1 MHLWPKV
8 DIFKT
13 LMLITIMMG
22 CAIISAYSQE
32 KENLSKTLDEKTL
45 PIDLKTPDNIKTV
58 VEFDWRNNRYLV
70 KTMVGDTQIG
80 YTMPMSRE
88 EYMSYSERALRKA
101 YFRNQNQKSYEESIG
116 ESNGLDLLDMTF
128 SLGPA
133 EKLFG
138 KGGIRVRT
146 QGSASLSM
154 GVKNTKIDNPTLSE
168 RARNQTTFDFDEDI
182 RLNMQASIGEKMNF
196 NLNYNTESTFSFDAN
211 QFKLAYGG
219 DEDEIIKNI
228 EAGNVSMTTGSSLIN
243 GGSALFGIKTQLQF
257 GKLNITALLAKQE
270 STSKTVSSKGGA
282 TKRSF
287 EIMADQYDEN
297 RHFFLAQFFRDTYD
311 QNMSK
316 LPLIASGIEITK
328 IEVWVTNKR
337 SSYDNARNILAFED
351 LAEAEKIDNSHWTSQ
366 SANGYPEN
374 KANSLYEE
382 ITTQYSTIRNIADV
396 TTTMTSLEAFGI
408 TGGKDFEKVES
419 ARKLNSSEYTLNSK
433 LGYISL
439 KTRLDD
445 DVVLAVA
452 FQYTKGG
459 QTYQVGEFSTDN
471 ANDPNQTLVVKLLK
485 STSSDPATPLWDLMM
500 KNVYSVGASSLQ
512 KANFNLQ
519 IQYMSDTVG
528 VYTNYIKDGPISDQ
542 LLLKVMNLDRLNA
555 NNESYADGRFDF
567 VEGYTVNAASGRI
580 IFPVVEP
587 FGSHLAKRLGNGTLA
602 EKYCFQD
609 LYDKTLTQAQQNAE
623 KNKFRLK
630 GEYSASS
637 GAEIDLGAM
646 NVARGSVRVTA
657 GGTTLVENSDYT
669 VDYTMGKV
677 TIINE
682 SIIESGTNVSVSL
695 EDQSDYSLQRKT
707 MMGLDAQYDF
717 SRNLSFGAT
726 VINLHEKPLTKKVSS
741 VDIPI
746 NNTIY
751 GFNLKWN
758 KDFMWL
764 TNAIG
769 SIPWIKA
776 TAPSNFSLTA
786 EYAQLVAG
794 HNDQIGRDGN
804 VYLDDFESSETPTD
818 ISHPSLWQLA
828 STPYD
833 DSGNALFPEASLSNN
848 TDYGKNR
855 ALFSWYTID
864 RMFTSQ
870 SSNLTP
876 SHIKND
882 LEQLSDHRVRQVNYD
897 EIYPNKELTYG
908 ETGVLN
914 VLNLAFYPQ
923 ERGPYNVD
931 AEGMGSDGRLLNP
944 EKRWGGMMRAMDVTN
959 FENAN
964 YEYIEFWLMDPIAT
978 SSLGFKEGDVYEGG
992 DLYFNLGEISE
1003 DILKDGLKS
1012 FENGLDINEDTTYTA
1027 TTVWGRVSKRSST
1040 VYAFDN
1046 TSPTHKTQD
1055 IGLDGLK
1062 DDDEKRFGTYAN
1074 YAKSVRDKVNPT
1086 VASQWMSDPFSPIN
1100 DPAGDNFHYYRGSDW
1115 DEAKTS
1121 ILDRYKHYTG
1131 TDGNSP
1137 ATSDSPEKYSTAA
1150 KSTPDVEDINSD
1162 NTLNEYERYFQYRI
1176 SLRPEDLQVGHNF
1189 IESVTETVV
1198 PLRNGTKQTVKWYQ
1212 FKIPLSEY
1220 QKKVGSIQNFK
1231 SIRFMRLFMTGW
1243 KHEQV
1248 LRMATL
1254 ELVRSDWRNYNASS
1268 LADRGFA
1275 VSGTGKVST
1284 STVNIEENAG
1294 SGPVNYVLP
1303 PGVDRIVDPGQST
1316 STLLNEQA
1324 MVMNVS
1330 DLEPHDAVAVYK
1342 NSGID
1347 IRRYEKLQLFVHG
1360 ESLVGNAT
1368 ALKSGDL
1375 SVFIRL
1381 GSDYKDNY
1389 YEYEVPLHITPPGI
1403 YNNNSSSDRLKVWP
1417 KESMI
1422 DIDLSKLTTLKKHRN
1437 MEKNQLQS
1445 AVSYTTLFSEYDEDN
1460 AANKMTVIGN
1470 PSLSEVTV
1478 IMIGVRNNGKSVK
1491 SGKIWVNEL
1500 RMNGIDEEGGWA
1512 AKGNAT
1518 LRISDLATVAASG
1531 SYTSAGFGSIEQS
1544 SAERSLNNDW
1554 DFSMSGQTDIGK
1566 WLPEQL
1572 KFTAPLY
1579 YSRSKSVS
1587 TPKYD
1592 PYNEDMTL
1600 EETID
1605 SYSTKTERDSIRE
1618 MTQTIDEIKSMSL
1631 SGVKFNIKSKHP
1643 MPWDPANFT
1652 MSYSQNKKE
1661 SKDPTTEYEKENV
1674 YKGSI
1679 NYNWNPYF
1687 KPWKPFVQST
1697 NSKKK
1702 DNQDKSPLKKK
1713 KQERILSD
1721 FQLNWLPNSIAM
1733 SSNLNR
1739 SYYEQQLRNVD
1750 TYESDYVIPVT
1761 YSKKF
1766 TWMRQT
1772 SINWDIT
1779 KTLKTT
1785 FTSATNS
1792 RINEP
1797 DTPVNKHLYPDEYEA
1812 WKDTVAMQL
1821 WKLGT
1826 PVDYNQAFDV
1836 TWNIPVNKIS
1846 YTDWITTTLKYKGT
1860 YQWNRGTLIDPETET
1875 GNSLQ
1880 NNAQWQIDGRFN
1892 FETLYNK
1899 NKFLKKVNDR
1909 YRANARNN
1917 VRNNANRTL
1926 NRRTEDN
1933 RKVKANTDNDG
1944 EGDNRKKK
1952 VSRDDEAWYKA
1963 MMLATRMLMMTRSL
1977 QVNYKTTDDT
1987 YLPSFRPNSG
1997 DFFGQSNT
2005 DSYGLAPGLGFAFGM
2020 EGGREFTEKAIA
2032 NDWLIV
2038 NDSLTTPAVYSK
2050 TTDFSYQAVLEPLPG
2065 LKINVTGTRR
2075 SNERLSHQ
2083 FMFDNLEITRGGS
2096 FQQTTIA
2103 LGKSI
2108 SDMLV
2113 GRVEGGDPFPGLS
2126 ATLPNWNMKY
2136 DGLLQLFPKL
2146 SKWFKTLSLSHAYNC
2161 TYNVGSYQSFPDDAR
2176 IEISAA
2182 TITQNF
2188 APLLG
2193 LNATFNNNLTAKAEY
2208 KKTNAETYNISTST
2222 ITKNA
2227 SKDLTIGL
2235 GYKIAD
2241 FNTKIGM
2248 PNGKEKNVNHDLN
2261 MKFDITHKNQEARL
2275 HRLQNEFSETTSGN
2289 KAWTIKFSADY
2300 QFSRMLTLKLYYD
2313 KQINQPL
2320 VSTSYATSNSDFGM
2334 TMSFSLAR

>member
-1 MHLWPKV
+1 MKFWIAKIRIIIL
-8 DIFKT
+8 
-13 LMLITIMMG
+13 LAIMNVMG
-22 CAIISAYSQE
+22 HNIVFAQ
-32 KENLSKTLDEKTL
+32 N
-45 PIDLKTPDNIKTV
+45 NIKSELKEVVRTE

-70 KTMVGDTQIG
+70 KTMVGNQQLG
-80 YTMPMSRE
+80 YTIPMTRE
-88 EYMSYSERALRKA
+88 EYLDYTEHTLRNAYFKEQYRKA
-101 YFRNQNQKSYEESIG
+101 YKESQG
-116 ESNGLDLLDMTF
+116 EAEGLDLLDMTF

-146 QGSASLSM
+146 QGTASLST
-154 GVKNTKIDNPTLSE
+154 GVKNNKVDNPTLSE
-168 RARNQTTFDFDEDI
+168 RARSQTTFDFKEDI

-196 NLNYNTESTFSFDAN
+196 NLNYNTESTFDFDAS

-228 EAGNVSMTTGSSLIN
+228 EVGNVSMTTGSSLIN
-243 GGSALFGIKTQLQF
+243 GGSALFGVKTKLQF

-282 TKRSF
+282 TKKSF

-297 RHFFLAQFFRDTYD
+297 RHFFLAQYFRDTYD

-337 SSYDNARNILAFED
+337 STYDNARNILAFED
-351 LAEAEKIDNSHWTSQ
+351 LGESNKIGNNHWTAQ
-366 SANGYPEN
+366 SSTGYPEN
-374 KANSLYEE
+374 KANSLYSE
-382 ITTQYSTIRNIADV
+382 ITTQYSGIRDMSNV
-396 TTTMTSLEAFGI
+396 TTTMAALESFGI
-408 TGGKDFEKVES
+408 VGGRDFEKIES
-419 ARKLNSSEYTLNSK
+419 ARRLNSSEYVLNSR

-439 KTRLDD
+439 KSRLDD
-445 DVVLAVA
+445 DMVLAVA

-459 QTYQVGEFSTDN
+459 QTYQVGEFSTDDTGN
-471 ANDPNQTLVVKLLK
+471 QTQTLVVKLLK
-485 STSSDPATPLWDLMM
+485 ATSGDPSTPLWDLMM
-500 KNVYSVGASSLQ
+500 KNVYALGVSSLQ

-528 VYTNYIKDGPISDQ
+528 VYTNFIKDGPIADQ
-542 LLLKVMNLDRLNA
+542 LLIKVMNLDRLNA
-555 NNESYADGRFDF
+555 NDESYSDGRFDF
-567 VEGYTVNAASGRI
+567 VEGYTVNSSMGRI

-587 FGSHLAKRLGNGTLA
+587 FGSHLAKKLGSSTLA
-602 EKYCFQD
+602 DKYCYQD

-630 GEYSASS
+630 GEYTASS

-669 VDYTMGKV
+669 VDYTMGVV

-717 SRNLSFGAT
+717 SKNLTFGAT

-741 VDIPI
+741 GDIPI

-769 SIPWIKA
+769 NIPWIKA
-776 TAPSNFSLTA
+776 TAPSNISLTA

-794 HNDQIGRDGN
+794 HNGQIGRDGN

-818 ISHPSLWQLA
+818 ISIPSKWQLA
-828 STPYD
+828 STPFD
-833 DSGNALFPEASLSNN
+833 DSSSALFPEAGLSNN
-848 TDYGKNR
+848 TEYGKNR
-855 ALFSWYTID
+855 ALFSWYSVD
-864 RMFTSQ
+864 RMFTSR

-882 LEQLSDHRVRQVNYD
+882 LDQLSDHRVRQVNYD

-908 ETGVLN
+908 ETGILN

-931 AEGMGSDGRLLNP
+931 VDGIGADGKLTNP

-964 YEYIEFWLMDPIAT
+964 YEYIEFWLMDPFIND
-978 SSLGFKEGDVYEGG
+978 KDNINEGG

-1012 FENGLDINEDTTYTA
+1012 FENGLDINGDTTYT
-1027 TTVWGRVSKRSST
+1027 TSTVWGRVSRRTST

-1046 TSPTHKTQD
+1046 SSDTHKRQD
-1055 IGLDGLK
+1055 VGLDGLGN
-1062 DDDEKRFGTYAN
+1062 EEEQSFGTYSE
-1074 YAKSVRDKVNPT
+1074 YAKKVQNKVSPDI
-1086 VASQWMSDPFSPIN
+1086 AAQWRNDRFSPIN
-1100 DPAGDNFHYYRGSDW
+1100 DPAGDDFHYYRGSDW
-1115 DEAKTS
+1115 DENQTN
-1121 ILDRYKHYTG
+1121 ILERYKHFSG
-1131 TDGNSP
+1131 VDGNSP
-1137 ATSDSPEKYSTAA
+1137 ATKDSPEKYSTASKA
-1150 KSTPDVEDINSD
+1150 NPDVEDINGD
-1162 NTLNEYERYFQYRI
+1162 NTLNEYERYYQYHI
-1176 SLRPEDLQVGHNF
+1176 SLRPEHMNVGQNF
-1189 IESVTETVV
+1189 IESISETAVQLRNGKTETV
-1198 PLRNGTKQTVKWYQ
+1198 RWYQ

-1220 QKKVGSIQNFK
+1220 QKRVGSIQNFK

-1243 KHEQV
+1243 KREQI
-1248 LRMATL
+1248 LRLATL
-1254 ELVRSDWRNYNASS
+1254 ELVRSDWRNYTASS
-1268 LADRGFA
+1268 LADRGHA
-1275 VSGTGKVST
+1275 VSGTGKVAT

-1303 PGVDRIVDPGQST
+1303 PGVDRVVDPGQST

-1324 MVMNVS
+1324 MVMSVT

-1347 IRRYEKLQLFVHG
+1347 IRRYENLQLFVHG
-1360 ESLVGNAT
+1360 EALPGNPTSLQ
-1368 ALKSGDL
+1368 SGDL

-1389 YEYEVPLHITPPGI
+1389 YEYEVPLHLTAPGS
-1403 YNNNSSSDRLKVWP
+1403 YNNNSSADRLKVWP
-1417 KESMI
+1417 RESMI
-1422 DIDLSKLTTLKKHRN
+1422 DLNLKKLTSLKKHRN
-1437 MEKNQLQS
+1437 TEKQKPQS
-1445 AVSYTTLFSEYDEDN
+1445 KVSYTTLFSEEDEDTG
-1460 AANKMTVIGN
+1460 NKMTLIGN

-1478 IMIGVRNNGKSVK
+1478 IMIGVRNNGKTVK

-1518 LRISDLATVAASG
+1518 LRVSDLATLAASG
-1531 SYTSAGFGSIEQS
+1531 NYTSAGFGGIEQS

-1554 DFSMSGQTDIGK
+1554 EFSFSGQTDIGK

-1579 YSRSKSVS
+1579 YSRSKAVS
-1587 TPKYD
+1587 APKYD

-1600 EETID
+1600 EETLD
-1605 SYSTKTERDSIRE
+1605 SYSTKNQKDSIRDIV
-1618 MTQTIDEIKSMSL
+1618 QTVDEVRSMSL
-1631 SGVKFNIKSKHP
+1631 SGVRFNVKNEHS

-1652 MSYSQNKKE
+1652 ANYAQNIKE
-1661 SKDPTTEYEKENV
+1661 SKDPTIKYEKESV
-1674 YKGSI
+1674 HRGSL

-1687 KPWKPFVQST
+1687 KAWKPFE
-1697 NSKKK
+1697 KKTK
-1702 DNQDKSPLKKK
+1702 EK
-1713 KQERILSD
+1713 ILSD
-1721 FQLNWLPNSIAM
+1721 MQLNWLPNNIAM
-1733 SSNLNR
+1733 SSNWNR
-1739 SYYEQQLRNVD
+1739 SYHEQQLRNVD
-1750 TYESDYVIPVT
+1750 SYESDYTIPVT
-1761 YSKKF
+1761 YSKRF
-1766 TWMRQT
+1766 TWLRQT
-1772 SINWDIT
+1772 SINWDVT
-1779 KTLKTT
+1779 KSIKMS
-1785 FTSATNS
+1785 FSSATNA

-1797 DTPVNKHLYPDEYEA
+1797 DAPVNKHLYPEEYEA
-1812 WKDTVAMQL
+1812 WKDTVVMQL

-1826 PVDYNQAFDV
+1826 PVDYNQTFDL
-1836 TWNIPVNKIS
+1836 TWNIPINKI
-1846 YTDWITTTLKYKGT
+1846 TLTNWINASAKFRSN
-1860 YQWNRGTLIDPETET
+1860 YQWDRGTLIDEDTQT
-1875 GNSLQ
+1875 GNILQ
-1880 NNAQWQIDGRFN
+1880 NNAQWQFDARFN
-1892 FETLYNK
+1892 FESLYNK
-1899 NKFLKKVNDR
+1899 NKFLKKVNDK
-1909 YRANARNN
+1909 YRQTSRATTRN
-1917 VRNNANRTL
+1917 VRNNRAASTKK
-1926 NRRTEDN
+1926 TDEGED
-1933 RKVKANTDNDG
+1933 
-1944 EGDNRKKK
+1944 KKK
-1952 VSRDDEAWYKA
+1952 KKNYDDESWYKA
-1963 MMLATRMLMMTRSL
+1963 LMFGTRLLMMTRSL
-1977 QVNYKTTDDT
+1977 QINYKTSDDT

-1997 DFFGQSNT
+1997 DFFGQGNT
-2005 DSYGLAPGLGFAFGM
+2005 EDAGLAPGLGFAFGFD
-2020 EGGREFTEKAIA
+2020 GGENFTKKAIA

-2038 NDSLTTPAVYSK
+2038 NDSLTTPAVYSR
-2050 TTDFSYQAVLEPLPG
+2050 TEDFSYQAVLEPLPG
-2065 LKINVTGTRR
+2065 LKINVTGARR
-2075 SNERLSHQ
+2075 SNEKLSHQ

-2096 FQQTTIA
+2096 FQQTTMA
-2103 LGKSI
+2103 LGGKSLTKI
-2108 SDMLV
+2108 LTD
-2113 GRVEGGDPFPGLS
+2113 RVSGDPFPGIMS
-2126 ATLPNWNMKY
+2126 TLPNWNMKY

-2161 TYNVGSYQSFPDDAR
+2161 TYNVGSYQSFPDDSR

-2182 TITQNF
+2182 TITENF
-2188 APLLG
+2188 APLIG
-2193 LNATFNNNLTAKAEY
+2193 VNATFLNNLTSKAEY
-2208 KKTNAETYNISTST
+2208 KQTEAQTLNTST
-2222 ITKNA
+2222 NSIAKTI
-2227 SKDLTIGL
+2227 SKDLTIGI

-2241 FNTKIGM
+2241 FNTRIGM
-2248 PNGKEKNVNHDLN
+2248 PNGRDKNVNHDLN
-2261 MKFDITHKNQEARL
+2261 MKLDITRKNQEAIL
-2275 HRLQNEFSETTSGN
+2275 HKLAEGYGETTSGN
-2289 KAWTIKFSADY
+2289 RAWTIKFSADY

>member
-1 MHLWPKV
+1 MKFWPKSFY
-8 DIFKT
+8 IT
-13 LMLITIMMG
+13 LLMLITLLTSIN
-22 CAIISAYSQE
+22 CQTAKAQNFEE
-32 KENLSKTLDEKTL
+32 KRN
-45 PIDLKTPDNIKTV
+45 PIDLKTPSNIKTV

-70 KTMVGDTQIG
+70 KTMVGEQQIG
-80 YTMPMSRE
+80 YTIPMTRE
-88 EYMSYSERALRKA
+88 EYMDYTEKTLRRSYFKE
-101 YFRNQNQKSYEESIG
+101 QNQKAYEEAEG
-116 ESNGLDLLDMTF
+116 ENAGLDLLDMTF

-154 GVKNTKIDNPTLSE
+154 GVKNSKIDNPTLSE
-168 RARNQTTFDFDEDI
+168 RARNQTTFDFKEDI

-196 NLNYNTESTFSFDAN
+196 NLNYNTEATFRFDQN
-211 QFKLAYGG
+211 QFRLAYKG
-219 DEDEIIKNI
+219 DEDEIIQNI
-228 EAGNVSMTTGSSLIN
+228 ETGNVSMTTGSSLIN
-243 GGSALFGIKTQLQF
+243 GGSALFGVKTQLKF

-282 TKRSF
+282 TKKSF

-297 RHFFLAQFFRDTYD
+297 RHFFLAQYFRDTYD

-316 LPLIASGIEITK
+316 LPLIASGVEITK

-337 SSYDNARNILAFED
+337 SNYDNARNILAFED
-351 LAEAEKIDNSHWTSQ
+351 LGEADKLGNKHWTKTS
-366 SANGYPEN
+366 STGYPEN
-374 KANSLYEE
+374 NANTLYDE
-382 ITTQYSTIRNIADV
+382 ITTQYTAIRDMSNV
-396 TTTMTSLEAFGI
+396 TTTMASLESYGI
-408 TGGKDFEKVES
+408 AGGKDFEKIES
-419 ARKLNSSEYTLNSK
+419 ARMLSSSEYTLNSS

-439 KTRLDD
+439 KSRLDD
-445 DVVLAVA
+445 DMVLAVA

-459 QTYQVGEFSTDN
+459 KTYQVGEFSTDN
-471 ANDPNQTLVVKLLK
+471 AEDRTQTLVVKLIK
-485 STSSDPATPLWDLMM
+485 ATSGDPSLPLWDLMM
-500 KNVYSVGASSLQ
+500 KNVYSLGANSLQ

-528 VYTNYIKDGPISDQ
+528 VYTNFIKDGPIADQ
-542 LLLKVMNLDRLNA
+542 LLLRVMNLDRLNA
-555 NNESYADGRFDF
+555 NDESYPDGRFDY
-567 VEGYTVNAASGRI
+567 VEGYTVLSSSGRI

-587 FGSHLAKRLGNGTLA
+587 FGSHLAKKLGNSPLA
-602 EKYCFQD
+602 DRYCFQE
-609 LYDKTLTQAQQNAE
+609 LYDNTLTQAQQNAE

-669 VDYTMGKV
+669 VDYAMGKV

-695 EDQSDYSLQRKT
+695 EDQSNYSLQRKT
-707 MMGLDAQYDF
+707 MMGLDAQYDY
-717 SRNLSFGAT
+717 SKNLSFGGT
-726 VINLHEKPLTKKVSS
+726 IINLHEKPLTKKVASTE
-741 VDIPI
+741 IPI

-769 SIPWIKA
+769 SIPWINA
-776 TAPSNFSLTA
+776 TAPSNLNLTA
-786 EYAQLVAG
+786 EFAQLVAG
-794 HNDQIGRDGN
+794 HNSQIGRDGN
-804 VYLDDFESSETPTD
+804 VYLDDFESSETPHD
-818 ISHPSLWQLA
+818 ISSPSLWQLA

-833 DSGNALFPEASLSNN
+833 DSSSALFPEASLSNN
-848 TDYGKNR
+848 TEYGKNR

-914 VLNLAFYPQ
+914 ILNLAFYPE

-931 AEGMGSDGRLLNP
+931 VEGMNSNGRLTKP

-964 YEYIEFWLMDPIAT
+964 FEYIEFWLMDPFINNDID
-978 SSLGFKEGDVYEGG
+978 SYNEGG

-1012 FENGLDINEDTTYTA
+1012 FENGLEVNEDTTYTN
-1027 TTVWGRVSKRSST
+1027 TTVWGRVSRRSST

-1046 TSPTHKTQD
+1046 SSSSHKTQD
-1055 IGLDGLK
+1055 VGLDGLK
-1062 DDDEKRFGTYAN
+1062 DDDEKRFSTYSE
-1074 YAKSVRDKVNPT
+1074 YAKKVLNKVDGS
-1086 VASQWMSDPFSPIN
+1086 VASQWMSDPFSPVN

-1115 DEAKTS
+1115 DESRTP
-1121 ILDRYKHYTG
+1121 ILDRYKHFTG

-1137 ATSDSPEKYSTAA
+1137 ATNDSPEKYSTAA
-1150 KSTPDVEDINSD
+1150 KSTPDVEDINQD
-1162 NTLNEYERYFQYRI
+1162 NTLNEYERYFQYHV
-1176 SLRPEDLQVGHNF
+1176 SLRPQDMQVGHNF
-1189 IESVTETVV
+1189 IESVTESSVR
-1198 PLRNGTKQTVKWYQ
+1198 LRNGKTETVKWYQ

-1220 QKKVGSIQNFK
+1220 QKKVGAIQNFK

-1243 KHEQV
+1243 KHEQI

-1254 ELVRSDWRNYNASS
+1254 ELVRSDWRNYTASS

-1275 VSGTGKVST
+1275 VAGTGKVST

-1303 PGVDRIVDPGQST
+1303 PGVDRVVDPGQST

-1324 MVMNVS
+1324 MTMTIS

-1342 NSGID
+1342 NSGMD
-1347 IRRYEKLQLFVHG
+1347 IRRYENLQLFVHG
-1360 ESLVGNAT
+1360 EALVGNAT
-1368 ALKSGDL
+1368 ALQSGDL

-1389 YEYEVPLHITPPGI
+1389 YEYEVPLHITPAGM
-1403 YNNNSSSDRLKVWP
+1403 YNNNSTSDRLKVWP

-1422 DIDLSKLTTLKKHRN
+1422 DIDLSKLTTLKKNRN
-1437 MEKNQLQS
+1437 TEKQKAFS
-1445 AVSYTTLFSEYDEDN
+1445 HVSYTTLFSEYDTDFP
-1460 AANKMTVIGN
+1460 ANKMTVIGN

-1478 IMIGVRNNGKSVK
+1478 IMIGVRNNGKTVK
-1491 SGKIWVNEL
+1491 SGKVWVNEL
-1500 RMNGIDEEGGWA
+1500 RMNGIHEEGGWA

-1518 LRISDLATVAASG
+1518 LRISDLATIAASG
-1531 SYTSAGFGSIEQS
+1531 NYTSAGFGSIEQS
-1544 SAERSLNNDW
+1544 SAERSLNDDW
-1554 DFSMSGQTDIGK
+1554 EFSMSGQTDIGK
-1566 WLPEQL
+1566 WLPEQM
-1572 KFTAPLY
+1572 KVTAPFY
-1579 YSRSKSVS
+1579 YSKSKAVS

-1592 PYNEDMTL
+1592 PYNEDLTIDETL
-1600 EETID
+1600 D
-1605 SYSTKTERDSIRE
+1605 SYSTKTQKDSIRDLV
-1618 MTQTIDEIKSMSL
+1618 QTLDEVSSMSL
-1631 SGVKFNIKSKHP
+1631 SGVKVNIKSKHA

-1652 MSYSQNKKE
+1652 FAYSQNKKE
-1661 SKDPTTEYEKENV
+1661 SKNPTTEYEKENV
-1674 YKGSI
+1674 YKGSV
-1679 NYNWNPYF
+1679 NYNWSPYF
-1687 KPWKPFVQST
+1687 KPIKFPSST
-1697 NSKKK
+1697 KTKSKVIK
-1702 DNQDKSPLKKK
+1702 
-1713 KQERILSD
+1713 D
-1721 FQLNWLPNSIAM
+1721 FQLNWLPNSISM

-1750 TYESDYVIPVT
+1750 SYETDYTIPVT
-1761 YSKKF
+1761 YSKRF

-1772 SINWDIT
+1772 NISWDVT
-1779 KTLKTT
+1779 KTLKMN

-1797 DTPVNKHLYPDEYEA
+1797 DAPVNKHLYPEEYEA
-1812 WKDTVAMQL
+1812 WKDTVIMQL

-1826 PVDYNQAFDV
+1826 PIDYNQNFDL
-1836 TWNIPVNKIS
+1836 TWNVPVNKFS
-1846 YTDWITTTLKYKGT
+1846 ATNWVTSTVRYKST
-1860 YQWNRGTLIDPETET
+1860 YQWQRGTLIDEFTET

-1880 NNAQWQIDGRFN
+1880 NNAQWQIDSRFN

-1899 NKFLKKVNDR
+1899 NKFMKKVNDK
-1909 YRANARNN
+1909 YRTSSRS
-1917 VRNNANRTL
+1917 ANRATTAKAKDKEK
-1926 NRRTEDN
+1926 NKKED
-1933 RKVKANTDNDG
+1933 
-1944 EGDNRKKK
+1944 EH
-1952 VSRDDEAWYKA
+1952 WYKA
-1963 MMLATRMLMMTRSL
+1963 LMLTTRVLMSVRNL
-1977 QVNYKTTDDT
+1977 QVNIKTTNDT
-1987 YLPSFRPNSG
+1987 YLPSFLPNSG
-1997 DFFGQSNT
+1997 DFFGQGNT
-2005 DSYGLAPGLGFAFGM
+2005 ESSGLAPGLGFAFGL
-2020 EGGREFTEKAIA
+2020 EGGKEYTQKALD
-2032 NDWLIV
+2032 NGWLIV
-2038 NDSLTTPAVYSK
+2038 NDSITTPAVYSK
-2050 TTDFSYQAVLEPLPG
+2050 TDDFSYQAALEPLPG

-2075 SNERLSHQ
+2075 SNERQSHQ

-2096 FQQTTIA
+2096 FQQTTMA
-2103 LGKSI
+2103 LGHKSI
-2108 SDMLV
+2108 DEILLERIN
-2113 GRVEGGDPFPGLS
+2113 GNPFPDITG
-2126 ATLPNWNMKY
+2126 TLPNWNMKY

-2146 SKWFKTLSLSHAYNC
+2146 SKWFKSLSLSHAYNC
-2161 TYNVGSYQSFPDDAR
+2161 TYNVGNYQSFPDDSR

-2182 TITQNF
+2182 TITESF

-2193 LNATFNNNLTAKAEY
+2193 LNATMHNNLTAKFEY
-2208 KKTNAETYNISTST
+2208 RSTTAETYNTSTTT
-2222 ITKNA
+2222 ITKNM
-2227 SKDLTIGL
+2227 SKDLTMGV
-2235 GYKIAD
+2235 GYKIVD
-2241 FNTKIGM
+2241 LNKRMGM
-2248 PNGKEKNVNHDLN
+2248 PNGKDRNVNHDLN
-2261 MKFDITHKNQEARL
+2261 MKLDITHKNQEARL
-2275 HRLQNEFSETTSGN
+2275 HKLTQQYSEATSGN

-2300 QFSRMLTLKLYYD
+2300 QFSRMLTFKLYYD

-2334 TMSFSLAR
+2334 TLSFSLAR